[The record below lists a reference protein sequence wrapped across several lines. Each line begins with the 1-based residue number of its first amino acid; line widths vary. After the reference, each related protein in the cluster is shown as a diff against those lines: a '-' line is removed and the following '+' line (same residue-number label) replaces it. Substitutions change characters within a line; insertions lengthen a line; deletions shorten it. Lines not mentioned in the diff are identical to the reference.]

1 MGSEEP
7 RVEHVTVR
15 GHAVPTDRPEAGA
28 TRSWEQATVVVAR
41 VAGGGRRGLLYSY
54 GEGAGAADPAASGLG
69 LELRE
74 RDAER
79 RLVRGAG

>member
-15 GHAVPTDRPEAGA
+15 GYAVPTDRPEADA
-28 TRSWEQATVVVAR
+28 MRSWEQTAVVVAR
-41 VAGGGRRGLLYSY
+41 VAGGGRSGLLYSY
-54 GEGAGAADPAASGLG
+54 GAGAGAADRAAPGLG

-79 RLVRGAG
+79 NLVRGAG